1 MFDFCKHFFGR
12 GIKPPGS
19 EKKRVL
25 LATGKKIWYTGK
37 DHDKGKDD
45 PAVEYQNV
53 TLIGMPGSG
62 KSTVGVLLA
71 KTLGYRFVDADLLIQ
86 QREGALLQDI
96 LDQRGVEGFLDVEE
110 AVIRDLDC
118 TGTVIAPGGSAICRQ
133 EAARHLKELGLVV
146 YLHVPLE
153 ELERRIRNITTRGI
167 AMEPGQTLADVYAI
181 REPLYR
187 KYADLTVDVAGEST
201 LEQTVAAVVARL
213 G

>member
-1 MFDFCKHFFGR
+1 M
-12 GIKPPGS
+12 
-19 EKKRVL
+19 E
-25 LATGKKIWYTGK
+25 GKNI
-37 DHDKGKDD
+37 
-45 PAVEYQNV
+45 

-110 AVIRDLDC
+110 DVIRSLDC
-118 TGTVIAPGGSAICRQ
+118 TGTVIAPGGSAVCR
-133 EAARHLKELGLVV
+133 EGPARRLKELGLVV
-146 YLHVPLE
+146 YLHVPLA
-153 ELERRIRNITTRGI
+153 ELERRISNITTRGI
-167 AMEPGQTLADVYAI
+167 AMAPGQTLADVYAI

-187 KYADLTVDVAGEST
+187 KYADLTVDVTGQNT
-201 LEQTVAAVVARL
+201 LEETVAAVLEQL

>member
-1 MFDFCKHFFGR
+1 MIR
-12 GIKPPGS
+12 LL
-19 EKKRVL
+19 RVDDSFL
-25 LATGKKIWYTGK
+25 YGKK
-37 DHDKGKDD
+37 
-45 PAVEYQNV
+45 
-53 TLIGMPGSG
+53 
-62 KSTVGVLLA
+62 
-71 KTLGYRFVDADLLIQ
+71 
-86 QREGALLQDI
+86 ALLWINATRAKVIVLIDNGLRFDYFAQS
-96 LDQRGVEGFLDVEE
+96 LLNMACPSQAELVFLDVEE

-118 TGTVIAPGGSAICRQ
+118 TRTVIAPGGSAICRE

-167 AMEPGQTLADVYAI
+167 AMSPGQTLADVYAA

-187 KYADLTVDVAGEST
+187 KYADLTVDVTGGNT

>member
-1 MFDFCKHFFGR
+1 M
-12 GIKPPGS
+12 
-19 EKKRVL
+19 E
-25 LATGKKIWYTGK
+25 GKNI
-37 DHDKGKDD
+37 
-45 PAVEYQNV
+45 

-71 KTLGYRFVDADLLIQ
+71 KTLGYRFQDVDLLIQ

-96 LDQRGVEGFLDVEE
+96 LDRLGVEAFLDLE
-110 AVIRDLDC
+110 AEVVRDLDC
-118 TGTVIAPGGSAICRQ
+118 TGTVIAPGGSAVCRE

-146 YLHVPLE
+146 YLHVPLA

-167 AMEPGQTLADVYAI
+167 AMEPGQTLADVYAV

-187 KYADLTVDVAGEST
+187 KYADLTVDVTGDNT